1 MTPTVRDVVKFS
13 GAVLHCTDT
22 SSEL

>member
-1 MTPTVRDVVKFS
+1 MTTTIRDAVKFS

-22 SSEL
+22 SCEL

>member
-1 MTPTVRDVVKFS
+1 MTTTIRDAVKFS

-22 SSEL
+22 SC